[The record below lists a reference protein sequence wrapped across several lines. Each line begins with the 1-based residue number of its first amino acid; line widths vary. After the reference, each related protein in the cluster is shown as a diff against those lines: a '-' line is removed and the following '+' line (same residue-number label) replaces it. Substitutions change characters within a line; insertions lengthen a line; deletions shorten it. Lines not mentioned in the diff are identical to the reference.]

1 MSNTLEE
8 SWTLNSNITLVCNR
22 RSRNFDDEKGT
33 DVLLLLD
40 GSPAAISAAGA
51 VFQLKPWEERKKRTM
66 VANANCLHK

>member
-1 MSNTLEE
+1 MC
-8 SWTLNSNITLVCNR
+8 NITRVCNP
-22 RSRNFDDEKGT
+22 RSRNFDEKGT